1 MFLPLF
7 RCFSSGAEDIVTLT
21 RSRDSLKNNIQY
33 QNCPNLHLL
42 PKDVVNIS
50 RGRTKNRMK
59 GKPFTMDRAPIDR
72 PRGVLPRAIVTLVR
86 VTPRDQSEG
95 RGGGG
100 EERIFRGS
108 HMVLWGNGERTRR
121 RQHNIKRGQFFIRF
135 LQKSPG
141 KIFKNTPR
149 AGIPRLRVS

>member
-7 RCFSSGAEDIVTLT
+7 RCFSSGAGDIVTLT
-21 RSRDSLKNNIQY
+21 RSHDSLKNNIQY

-50 RGRTKNRMK
+50 RGRTKSRMK

-86 VTPRDQSEG
+86 VTPKDQSEG
-95 RGGGG
+95 GGGG
-100 EERIFRGS
+100 EERIFRGES
-108 HMVLWGNGERTRR
+108 HGSLGKWRENQT
-121 RQHNIKRGQFFIRF
+121 
-135 LQKSPG
+135 SP
-141 KIFKNTPR
+141 T
-149 AGIPRLRVS
+149 